1 MLRMSEQQVLPG
13 WIDNN
18 GHMNVAYYTMAFD
31 LAYDEMLCRHL
42 GMGRAFMERH
52 RVGPFNVQSHYRYL
66 AEQQCGDR
74 FYTCFRIMD
83 YDRNKLHLFA
93 QMHSAEM
100 HRPLACW
107 EGLSINVDLEE
118 RRSVPFLP
126 DVYRNIQAAYDI
138 TRDDPAPEH
147 AGQPLGIRRPA

>member
-18 GHMNVAYYTMAFD
+18 GHMNVACHTMAFD
-31 LAYDEMLCRHL
+31 LAYDEMLSRHL
-42 GMGRAFMERH
+42 DMGKAFMERC
-52 RVGPFNVQSHYRYL
+52 RVDPFSVQSHYQHL
-66 AEQQCGDR
+66 AEQRCGDR
-74 FYTCFRIMD
+74 FHTCFRIMD

-93 QMHSAEM
+93 QMHSAETD
-100 HRPLACW
+100 RLLACW
-107 EGLSINVDLEE
+107 EGPSVNVDLEE

-126 DVYRNIQAAYDI
+126 DIYRNIQAVYNM
-138 TRDDPAPEH
+138 TGDDPAPDH